1 MKKFTVMLFLLVAN
15 QQLSFASEGF
25 MCNSYHKHVTRKVNN
40 INRKGNSLSD
50 IAKQQLYADLIF
62 DTKQCISECEGK
74 KFDYCNKV
82 AKDIENNR

>member
-1 MKKFTVMLFLLVAN
+1 MKKFTMVLFLLVAN

-25 MCNSYHKHVTRKVNN
+25 MCNTYYEKVTRKVNN
-40 INRKGNSLSD
+40 INRMGTDLSSM
-50 IAKQQLYADLIF
+50 AKQKLYEDLIF